1 MFRIKDQLLSLLSG
15 TDSSEWK
22 LKLVTGAGLMLGS
35 RVLGNKSDFSTSR

>member
-1 MFRIKDQLLSLLSG
+1 MFRIKINFCLCCLVQ
-15 TDSSEWK
+15 TPSEWK